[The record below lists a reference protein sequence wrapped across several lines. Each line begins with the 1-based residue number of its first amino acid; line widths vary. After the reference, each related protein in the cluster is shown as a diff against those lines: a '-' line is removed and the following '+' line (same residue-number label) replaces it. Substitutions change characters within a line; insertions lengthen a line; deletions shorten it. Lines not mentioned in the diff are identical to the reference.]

1 LITGAAGQ
9 DGSIL
14 ARSLRIAGSSV
25 LGLVKPGHDPADLVR
40 LKRYAPGTEIVE
52 CDLRNGDDLARLVR
66 DYAPHEIFNFG
77 GISSIVE
84 SIKNPE
90 LTHEINVGSVSALLA
105 GIRSV
110 RSSGSGLSP
119 RLVTAASGAIFEGV
133 DRSPQNEETEP
144 APNSP
149 YAKSKSEVISMLR
162 EARKSEGL
170 FVTSAIL
177 YNHESPLRGEGFV
190 TRKISMAVARIAAGS
205 QSVLELGDTE
215 VARDWGW
222 APDYVCGMQLMVAA
236 DQPGDFVLA
245 TGISHRLS
253 FFIDRAFAAAGI
265 VDWSDL
271 VVSTEIN
278 QRKADTNLLVGDSR
292 RAYLKLGWRHT
303 VDFDSMAAVMVR
315 FDVALLTDPELLWDA
330 NEPTAI

>member
-1 LITGAAGQ
+1 M
-9 DGSIL
+9 
-14 ARSLRIAGSSV
+14 ARSLRLEGSSV

-40 LKRYAPGTEIVE
+40 LESYAPGIEIVE
-52 CDLRNGDDLARLVR
+52 CDLRNGDELAHQVR
-66 DYAPHEIFNFG
+66 DFAPHEIFNFG

-84 SIKNPE
+84 SIQNPE
-90 LTHEINVGSVSALLA
+90 ITHEVNVGSVSALLA
-105 GIRSV
+105 GIRAV
-110 RSSGSGLSP
+110 RAGSTGISP
-119 RLVTAASGAIFEGV
+119 RLVTAASGTIFEGV

-162 EARKSEGL
+162 EARKTEGL

-190 TRKISMAVARIAAGS
+190 TRKSSMAVARIAAGL
-205 QSVLELGDTE
+205 QSVLELGDIE

-222 APDYVCGMQLMVAA
+222 APDYVRGMQLMVGA

-265 VDWSDL
+265 MDWSEL
-271 VVSTEIN
+271 VVSIEVN
-278 QRKADTNLLVGDSR
+278 QRKTDTNLLVGDSR
-292 RAYLKLGWRHT
+292 NAYLELGWLHT
-303 VDFDSMAAVMVR
+303 VDFDSMAAAMVQY
-315 FDVALLTDPELLWDA
+315 DMALLADPGLLWIA
-330 NEPTAI
+330 SV

>member
-1 LITGAAGQ
+1 M
-9 DGSIL
+9 
-14 ARSLRIAGSSV
+14 
-25 LGLVKPGHDPADLVR
+25 GLVKPGHDADDISR
-40 LKRYAPGTEIVE
+40 LKQYAPGIEVVE
-52 CDLRNGDDLARLVR
+52 CDLRNQDELVRLVR
-66 DYAPHEIFNFG
+66 DFEPHEIFNFG

-84 SIKNPE
+84 SIEQPE
-90 LTHEINVGSVSALLA
+90 LTREVNVGSVEALLA
-105 GIRSV
+105 GMREVRAVSSSV
-110 RSSGSGLSP
+110 SP
-119 RLVTAASGAIFEGV
+119 RLVTAASGTIFEGV

-162 EARKSEGL
+162 EARKTEGL

-190 TRKISMAVARIAAGS
+190 TRKISMAVARIAAGL
-205 QSVLELGDTE
+205 QSVLELGDIE

-222 APDYVCGMQLMVAA
+222 APDYVRGMQLMVGA

-265 VDWSDL
+265 VDWSEL
-271 VVSTEIN
+271 VVSTDVN
-278 QRKADTNLLVGDSR
+278 QRVIDTNLLVGDSR
-292 RAYLKLGWRHT
+292 RAYLELGWRHT
-303 VDFDSMAAVMVR
+303 VDFDSMAKVMVN
-315 FDVALLTDPELLWDA
+315 FDTLSLV
-330 NEPTAI
+330 EPKAQWNQK